1 MRRYCIG
8 WWMMVGL
15 SCFLTLLIIHGVRAQ
30 SAPQAPAPAKYE
42 LSEVQ
47 RYRLQLKQKDAQIAQ
62 MNVSIANSNFQQ
74 SIAAFNAEVKSIEQE
89 NKWPD
94 TLQIDPNTMTF
105 KEPPPPPKPAE
116 KK

>member
-1 MRRYCIG
+1 MKPGHNLIIAA
-8 WWMMVGL
+8 VGL
-15 SCFLTLLIIHGVRAQ
+15 CLFLGIGIAAVPQ
-30 SAPQAPAPAKYE
+30 SAPPATAPAKYE

-47 RYRLQLKQKDAQIAQ
+47 KQRLQLKQKDAQIAQ
-62 MNVSIANSNFQQ
+62 LQLSIANSTFQQ
-74 SIAAFNAEVKSIEQE
+74 SIAAFNAEVKSIEEE

-105 KEPPPPPKPAE
+105 KEPPAPPKPAE